1 MAFKIALSPTY
12 KAEVIVITPND
23 KGGNDKSTMKVT
35 YNRYTVEELEAL
47 RELPQKDVMRKAV
60 ADIND
65 LVADDGQQV
74 EFNSTTLETLLSIPQ
89 ALKAMSETFWETQY
103 GARQKN

>member
-12 KAEVIVITPND
+12 KAEVVVFTPNE

-35 YNRYTVEELEAL
+35 YNRYTLDHLEEMRGLNQSEVL
-47 RELPQKDVMRKAV
+47 RKAV
-60 ADIND
+60 VNIED
-65 LVADDGQQV
+65 LQADDGQKV
-74 EFNSTTLETLLSIPQ
+74 EFSSDTFEILCAIPQ
-89 ALKAMSETFWETQY
+89 ALKALAETFWETQY

>member
-12 KAEVIVITPND
+12 KAEVVVILPND

-35 YNRYTVEELEAL
+35 FNRYTGDELE
-47 RELPQKDVMRKAV
+47 VMRDLTQAEVLQRAV
-60 ADIND
+60 VNVED
-65 LVADDGQQV
+65 LIADDGQKV
-74 EFNSTTLETLLSIPQ
+74 EFNPETLEILIGIPQ
-89 ALKAMSETFWETQY
+89 ALKAIATTFWETQY